1 MSQTNT
7 TAQLA
12 NAQALVAKLTAE
24 ANASQFDSI
33 ESVGKTFEGSLV
45 KIEYKGEPTK
55 DSTGKQVE
63 RIPLALMATFVQLA
77 IGEKYTVTAGQKFV
91 NITRN

>member
-7 TAQLA
+7 IDQLA

-24 ANASQFDSI
+24 ANAGQFDSI
-33 ESVGKTFEGSLV
+33 ESIGQTFEGSLV

-63 RIPLALMATFVQLA
+63 RIPLALIATFVQLA